1 MKAEIHSS
9 TESALPNSLVDHA
22 HTANSLSASAAFAA
36 AVVPETSEEANTADI
51 ESYEIITSDSLHVIT
66 ETKEEIFQHENTNE
80 TSNEMN
86 DDYIPDNNFTGEGE
100 DEGEHNNENADN
112 ENKSE
117 KEEEIGTNNMTDVN
131 IITNYSTIFIVF
143 L

>member
-1 MKAEIHSS
+1 MTSKTAVKKSEQTKETKKKVVKKEE
-9 TESALPNSLVDHA
+9 TES
-22 HTANSLSASAAFAA
+22 
-36 AVVPETSEEANTADI
+36 ESESE
-51 ESYEIITSDSLHVIT
+51 
-66 ETKEEIFQHENTNE
+66 
-80 TSNEMN
+80 
-86 DDYIPDNNFTGEGE
+86 
-100 DEGEHNNENADN
+100 N